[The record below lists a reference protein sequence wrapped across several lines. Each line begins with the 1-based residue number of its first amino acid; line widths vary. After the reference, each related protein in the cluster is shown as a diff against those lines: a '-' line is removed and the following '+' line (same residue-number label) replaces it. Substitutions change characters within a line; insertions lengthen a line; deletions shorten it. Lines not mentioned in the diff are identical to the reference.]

1 MDATSTPPR
10 ERISLYTRF
19 CRGVVISLGVLIV
32 LALLVETLPRL
43 IQLPGLSDD
52 DLKPRYLVPNTQR
65 TEAHPYLAYRER
77 PNWDSRIEDY
87 ANPANFTQVHHNSL
101 GFRGPETTWEKPA
114 GVYRIVCVGGSST
127 YGHTESSDATT
138 WPARLQHHLS
148 LLRPDRKFEVING
161 GASGY
166 STFESLIN
174 LQLRLIDF
182 RPDLV
187 IYYEGINDVRCALY
201 PDPVNDNI
209 HFRAVW
215 PVFRPSPFE
224 KQFEQSYLY
233 LIWRRYFTDYLEQVA
248 TLGFSA
254 IVNFDGKNYADG
266 RADPY
271 YRSDPPEQGFKNFQ
285 RNLVSISAIA
295 RAHGA
300 AVLFATQA
308 MRFSDIAGAESR
320 EGQTAAIERMKQIL
334 RDVAAERQ
342 IPLIDAAPVV
352 EAAAAA
358 MLAAGS
364 PDTIFKHEVH
374 LLDAGSDLLAKTIA
388 DGILAQQLVP

>member
-1 MDATSTPPR
+1 MEAKTTQPGPR
-10 ERISLYTRF
+10 RDLYSRF
-19 CRGVVISLGVLIV
+19 CRGFVLLLGVLAAALV
-32 LALLVETLPRL
+32 LLEILPRL
-43 IQLPGLSDD
+43 IALPGLSDD
-52 DLKPRYLVPNTQR
+52 DLKPRYLAPNTER

-77 PNWDSRIEDY
+77 PDWNSRREDY
-87 ANPANFTQVHHNSL
+87 KVASRFTQTHHNSL
-101 GFRGPETTWEKPA
+101 GFRGPETTWEKPD

-138 WPARLQHHLS
+138 WPARLQAHLS
-148 LLRPDRKFEVING
+148 QLRPDRKFEVING

-224 KQFEQSYLY
+224 KQFESSYVY
-233 LIWRRYFTDYLEQVA
+233 LIWRRYFTTYLDQRA
-248 TLGFSA
+248 TLGFSG
-254 IVNFDGKNYADG
+254 IVNFDGLNYADG
-266 RADPY
+266 RKDGY
-271 YRSDPPEQGFKNFQ
+271 CLSDPPEQGFKNFQ
-285 RNLVSISAIA
+285 RNLVSIIAIA

-300 AVLFATQA
+300 QMLLATQA
-308 MRFSDIAGAESR
+308 MRFSDIAGAASR
-320 EGQTAAIERMKQIL
+320 ETQTAAIERMKQII
-334 RDVAAERQ
+334 REIAAERQ
-342 IPLIDAAPVV
+342 VPLVDAAPVI

-358 MLAAGS
+358 QVAAGG
-364 PDTIFKHEVH
+364 PDTIFGHEVH

-388 DGILAQQLVP
+388 DGIVAQQIIP